1 MPRTQELCR
10 ADSVPAIA
18 TTLVTATAATAT
30 AATMTAATMTAATMT
45 AATTTAA
52 TKMAVPTTAVPTTA
66 VPTTAVIRRAA
77 KADLSAIVEGHVNSL
92 PQFFLANPGP
102 AFLRCLYSIVIHD
115 PRGILLVSEQNGE
128 LAGFIAGFRDPIGLR
143 AELSFDKPRLLT
155 EAMACLLTRPFQFP
169 RLLVDLCRVC
179 QLKDQFDANQLCACE
194 LLAIAIQPRFRR
206 EGRGK
211 SLAQALLEATGG
223 NLMQVKVKVS
233 STDTWMRSFYS
244 KLGFEPHRTFALP
257 DSSSVNELV
266 FPGRKS

>member
-1 MPRTQELCR
+1 MP
-10 ADSVPAIA
+10 AVS
-18 TTLVTATAATAT
+18 ATAVTTTAVTTT
-30 AATMTAATMTAATMT
+30 AVTTTAV
-45 AATTTAA
+45 TTTAA
-52 TKMAVPTTAVPTTA
+52 
-66 VPTTAVIRRAA
+66 IRRAA
-77 KADLSAIVEGHVNSL
+77 KADLSAIVQEHVNSL

-155 EAMACLLTRPFQFP
+155 EAAACLLTRPFQFP
-169 RLLVDLCRVC
+169 RLLVDLCRVR

-211 SLAQALLEATGG
+211 SLARALLEATGG
-223 NLMQVKVKVS
+223 DLMQVKVKVS
-233 STDTWMRSFYS
+233 STDTWMKSFYL
-244 KLGFEPHRTFALP
+244 KLGFEPHRTLAMP
-257 DSSSVNELV
+257 DSSCVDELV